1 MIRISGKTDTG
12 ILRDNNE
19 DAFFISESPIGIF
32 DQLIVVC
39 DGMGGHSY
47 GEVASRKA
55 IEAVIEDLVNEP
67 VDNPALILEQAVSM
81 ANLAVR
87 KESESRGGQEIM
99 GTTLV
104 IAGIIGNHVYA
115 ANIGD
120 SRLYLIDGNDYTIT
134 QISHDHTFVEEQV
147 RLGLIE
153 RDSEEY
159 EQQKNMITRAVGV
172 YAEVE
177 ADQFELTL
185 ENNQYLLLCTDGLTN
200 MVSDLVIKNLA
211 LDDSF
216 ELYHRVETMIDLA
229 NRNGGRDNVT
239 LVLAHYTEEQTC

>member
-1 MIRISGKTDTG
+1 MQNLLKA
-12 ILRDNNE
+12 E
-19 DAFFISESPIGIF
+19 DSP
-32 DQLIVVC
+32 
-39 DGMGGHSY
+39 
-47 GEVASRKA
+47 RA
-55 IEAVIEDLVNEP
+55 I
-67 VDNPALILEQAVSM
+67 SM

-87 KESESRGGQEIM
+87 KESENLGGQEIM

-104 IAGIIGNHVYA
+104 IAGIIGDHVYA

-120 SRLYLIDGNDYTIT
+120 SRLYLIDGTDFTIT
-134 QISHDHTFVEEQV
+134 QISQDHTFVEEQV
-147 RLGLIE
+147 RMGLLE

-185 ENNQYLLLCTDGLTN
+185 KNDQYLLLCTDGLTN

-216 ELYHRVETMIDLA
+216 DLEHRVETFITLA

-239 LVLAHYTEEQTC
+239 LVLAHYTEEQIC